1 MAQVRG
7 VLSLGARPG
16 DTAAVVSIPFLLA
29 LGSGAAHATWNALA
43 KTPGRERAATWV
55 ALALSLV
62 FAVFVA
68 IVGLVVGDQPVTLA
82 LGHAPWVVVAGLGE
96 AAYVYALGMAYA
108 RGDLGLTY
116 AVSRATAL
124 VVVWPLSWLAFATA
138 PSPLAALSTA
148 LVVAGTLLARRQGEG
163 GARWHP
169 GWTLLTGVAVAVYHT
184 GYKGAVD
191 GGASPVAAFVAALV
205 LALPALFA
213 VLGRDVRA
221 QVPSLLRRPRLLVAG
236 ALCAASFLA
245 MLVAMQGADSG
256 RILGVRNSSVGFALL
271 IALALG
277 ERPAR
282 TQWLGLAVLGLGIA
296 GFGIDQS
303 SL

>member
-1 MAQVRG
+1 M
-7 VLSLGARPG
+7 S
-16 DTAAVVSIPFLLA
+16 TPFLLA
-29 LGSGAAHATWNALA
+29 LGSGAAHAAWNALA

-55 ALALSLV
+55 ALALSFVVAVLV
-62 FAVFVA
+62 AVVGV
-68 IVGLVVGDQPVTLA
+68 IVGGAPVTLTWS
-82 LGHAPWVVVAGLGE
+82 HAPWVVMAGLGE

-108 RGDLGLTY
+108 RGDLALTY

-124 VVVWPLSWLAFATA
+124 VVVWPLSWLAFSTA
-138 PSPLAALSTA
+138 PTPLAVAATL
-148 LVVAGTLLARRQGEG
+148 LVVLGTLLARRQGDD

-191 GGASPVAAFVAALV
+191 GGASPVAAFVAALL

-213 VLGRDVRA
+213 VLGGDVRA
-221 QVPSLLRRPRLLVAG
+221 QVPALLRRPRLHVAG
-236 ALCAASFLA
+236 ALCAGSFLA
-245 MLVAMQGADSG
+245 MLVAMQAADSG

-277 ERPAR
+277 ERPGR
-282 TQWLGLAVLGLGIA
+282 RQWLGLAVLGLGIA

-303 SL
+303 TS